1 MKNLSKTIRTVVI
14 AVIVLIVVVGVLF
27 SMFGNAAIKGA
38 VEKVATSTLG
48 VEVTIDDLDLS
59 ILGGSVSFDDLII
72 DNPEGYEHDSFLELG
87 KAHIDVAI
95 GSLLSDKVSINTLQ
109 LDGITLVL
117 EQKGLSSNLQTIMKN
132 LPKSEEEAAAK
143 EGGKD
148 LEIKTLEITNLTV
161 KTNLPIPGKSDTIVL
176 KLSDIKMQDLGTDSK
191 MDVAVLTS
199 KILGAIATG
208 IAQEGTGLLP
218 KSITG
223 PIGDELEKLKNIDFG
238 GTVEKSKELLQGGT
252 EAGKEA
258 IESTKEAGK
267 EITEGLKGLFK

>member
-109 LDGITLVL
+109 LDGI
-117 EQKGLSSNLQTIMKN
+117 IMA
-132 LPKSEEEAAAK
+132 LR
-143 EGGKD
+143 
-148 LEIKTLEITNLTV
+148 IIR
-161 KTNLPIPGKSDTIVL
+161 
-176 KLSDIKMQDLGTDSK
+176 
-191 MDVAVLTS
+191 
-199 KILGAIATG
+199 
-208 IAQEGTGLLP
+208 
-218 KSITG
+218 
-223 PIGDELEKLKNIDFG
+223 IDF
-238 GTVEKSKELLQGGT
+238 
-252 EAGKEA
+252 
-258 IESTKEAGK
+258 
-267 EITEGLKGLFK
+267 

>member
-1 MKNLSKTIRTVVI
+1 MKNLSKTIRIVVITVVVLI
-14 AVIVLIVVVGVLF
+14 VAVIVLFKI
-27 SMFGNAAIKGA
+27 FGNSAIKGA

-72 DNPEGYEHDSFLELG
+72 DNPEGFEHDNFLELG

-95 GSLLSDKVSINTLQ
+95 GSLLSDKVRINTLQ

-117 EQKGLSSNLQTIMKN
+117 EQKGLGSNLQTIMKN

-148 LEIKTLEITNLTV
+148 LEIKTLAITNVTV
-161 KTNLPIPGKSDTIVL
+161 LAKLLPLPGKKDTIPL
-176 KLSDIKMQDLGTDSK
+176 KLSTIRMQNLGTDSK
-191 MDVAVLTS
+191 MDVAILTT

-208 IAQEGTGLLP
+208 IAKEGTDLLP
-218 KSITG
+218 KDLIG
-223 PIGDELEKLKNIDFG
+223 PIGDQLEALKNIDLG
-238 GTVEKSKELLQGGT
+238 GAVEKSKQLLEGG
-252 EAGKEA
+252 ADIGKEA
-258 IESTKEAGK
+258 IDAGK
-267 EITEGLKGLFK
+267 DITEGIKGIFKK